1 MLVVKREIVKFKMFL
16 VKRRKAIEKMIKEKE
31 YMRDWRGSRESG
43 ENLIESKNG
52 LN

>member
-1 MLVVKREIVKFKMFL
+1 MLVVKRGNCEVQNVSSKETESN
-16 VKRRKAIEKMIKEKE
+16 RENDKEKE
-31 YMRDWRGSRESG
+31 YMRDSRGSRESG